1 MTIRSLLFLAM
12 LLALPLSLMAQ
23 DSALEGQMKILA
35 RGTKQLSLQVSD
47 PAQQAGTITLIESLK
62 KASAESKALIP
73 RKTAD
78 IPAADQPKCLAD
90 YQQTMGELTD
100 SFNRIEEAVKA
111 GEYDKAKSLL
121 GAIKPIKQEGHKKF
135 QKD

>member
-62 KASAESKALIP
+62 KASAESKTLIP

-78 IPAADQPKCLAD
+78 IPAADQPKFLAD

>member
-78 IPAADQPKCLAD
+78 IPAADQPKFLAD

>member
-1 MTIRSLLFLAM
+1 
-12 LLALPLSLMAQ
+12 
-23 DSALEGQMKILA
+23 MKILA
-35 RGTKQLSLQVSD
+35 RGTKQLSLQLSD

-78 IPAADQPKCLAD
+78 IPAADQPKFLAD

-121 GAIKPIKQEGHKKF
+121 GAIKPIKQEGHKKL